1 MSHKLIFM
9 KSLIYTFALVFLML
23 FSCERVKNKT
33 QETINAGGE
42 VVGKSAT
49 EFVEGI
55 SEGID
60 KTLESKIELSHDLIK
75 KGLSTGKFEISDN
88 PLGGKDN
95 LLTLYLI
102 FDQDFDGILHVKV
115 FDKNGLDTGRAK
127 LEVKDVGG
135 HANYFDFTFGK
146 RVEIEARSLIVV
158 E

>member
-1 MSHKLIFM
+1 M
-9 KSLIYTFALVFLML
+9 KSLIYLFACSFLLL

-33 QETINAGGE
+33 HETINAGGE

-60 KTLESKIELSHDLIK
+60 ETLEAKIKLSPLLVEN
-75 KGLSTGKFEISDN
+75 GLATGKFEITDN

-102 FDQDFDGILHVKV
+102 FNRDFNEILRIKV
-115 FDKNGLDTGRAK
+115 YDKNGLETGRAK
-127 LEVKDVGG
+127 LEINEIKGDAG
-135 HANYFDFTFGK
+135 YFDFTFGK
-146 RVEIEARSLIVV
+146 RVQIENRSLIVI